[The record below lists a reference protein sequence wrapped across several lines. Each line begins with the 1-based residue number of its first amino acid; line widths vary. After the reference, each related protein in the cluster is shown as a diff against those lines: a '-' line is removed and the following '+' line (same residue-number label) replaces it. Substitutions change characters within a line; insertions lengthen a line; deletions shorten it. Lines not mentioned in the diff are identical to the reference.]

1 MQNLLKILLRYG
13 NFLVFILLEVAAFL
27 LISYNNAYPRSS
39 ILSTANQVIAWQ
51 NKQISEIK
59 SYFSLKEQNEI
70 LALENTDLRSQLS
83 QIQQSIDD
91 SVMRETMKLSN
102 YTAPTYLPAKVVQI
116 TTRNINNFLTINVGK
131 RDSIHKGQGVIND
144 EGVVGIVQTVG
155 KKYSVVMPII
165 NTHTNISCRF
175 TKNDYIATLQWDGDD
190 YRFASLIDVAS
201 HLVVNKGDTIV
212 TSGLSPIFPEGIP
225 VGIVENSTLEE
236 GASYHTIRVRLST
249 NFKRLKY
256 VEVVCNEDQL
266 ELDNLT
272 NDMD

>member
-27 LISYNNAYPRSS
+27 LFSYNNAYPRSS
-39 ILSTANQVIAWQ
+39 ILSTSNQVIAWQ
-51 NKQISEIK
+51 NEKLSEIK
-59 SYFSLKEQNEI
+59 SYFNLKEQNEI
-70 LALENTDLRSQLS
+70 LAIDNTYLRSQLS

-91 SVMRETMKLSN
+91 SIMRETMRLSN
-102 YTAPTYLPAKVVQI
+102 YTAPSYLPAKVVQI
-116 TTRNINNFLTINVGK
+116 TTRNINNFITINVGK

-144 EGVVGIVQTVG
+144 EGIVGIVQTVG
-155 KKYSVVMPII
+155 PKYSVVMPII
-165 NTHTNISCRF
+165 NTHTNVSCRF

-190 YRFASLIDVAS
+190 YRFATLTDVAS

-236 GASYHTIRVRLST
+236 GASYYTISVRLNT
-249 NFKRLKY
+249 NFKRIKY

-266 ELDNLT
+266 ELEELT
-272 NDMD
+272 NGMD